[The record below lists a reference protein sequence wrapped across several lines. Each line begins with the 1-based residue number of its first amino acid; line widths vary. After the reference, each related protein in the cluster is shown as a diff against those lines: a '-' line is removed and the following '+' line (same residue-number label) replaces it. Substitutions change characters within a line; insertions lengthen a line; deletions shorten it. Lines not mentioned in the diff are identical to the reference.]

1 MVIVVVV
8 VVVVMVVVARG
19 SSDTVAEIW
28 NNRHGQ
34 SVIWEPPDSH
44 WLQASAL

>member
-1 MVIVVVV
+1 MVVV

-28 NNRHGQ
+28 NTRHWQ
-34 SVIWEPPDSH
+34 SIIWEPSDSH
-44 WLQASAL
+44 WWQASAL